1 MDKITEWILYL
12 IVSKEL
18 KFCELK
24 DTEVYVGYTTTQN
37 FDVIEGNPKTP
48 KENYS
53 IKLFEDPEG
62 KIELENIA
70 GLEIAVNGHDKQ
82 IVIDASNAEFKEKTK
97 IYAQVCALQP
107 DPSNVQSLVDKMVL
121 HRPELMGTITKCID
135 DSGVISQETLDAL
148 QAFIDAILNGKV

>member
-1 MDKITEWILYL
+1 MDKITEWILNL

-62 KIELENIA
+62 KIELKNIA

-107 DPSNVQSLVDKMVL
+107 DPGFVQTFIDQMAL
-121 HRPELMGTITKCID
+121 HQPELLNSIKECID
-135 DSGVISQETLDAL
+135 NSDEISEEILDAL
-148 QAFIDAILNGKV
+148 QAVLDAILNGKV